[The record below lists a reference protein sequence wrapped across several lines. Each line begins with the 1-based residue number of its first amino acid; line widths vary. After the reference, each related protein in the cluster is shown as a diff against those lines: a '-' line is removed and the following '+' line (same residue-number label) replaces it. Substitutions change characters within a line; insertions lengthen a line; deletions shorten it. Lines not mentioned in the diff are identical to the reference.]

1 MMTSA
6 ELAERMKTEILADVE
21 KGIVPASVSSYS
33 ELHEYVDANLY
44 GGTEALL
51 EELDSEAPDTD
62 EGHSGALA
70 ALCGLANPAMDA
82 VDAWIRSGGIAT
94 GRPDRDTQ

>member
-1 MMTSA
+1 MMTSV

-21 KGIVPASVSSYS
+21 NGVVPASVSSFS
-33 ELHEYVDANLY
+33 ELHDYVDANLY

-51 EELDSEAPDTD
+51 EQLDAEVPDTD
-62 EGHSGALA
+62 EGHSAALA
-70 ALCGLANPAMDA
+70 ALCDLANPAMDA
-82 VDAWIRSGGIAT
+82 VDAWIRSGGIIT

>member
-1 MMTSA
+1 MMTSS
-6 ELAERMKTEILADVE
+6 ELAERMKAEILADVE
-21 KGIVPASVSSYS
+21 KGIVPASVSSFS

-70 ALCGLANPAMDA
+70 ALCDLANPAMNA
-82 VDAWIRSGGIAT
+82 VDAWIRSGGIAA
-94 GRPDRDTQ
+94 GQAAKGMQ